1 MIGDGGLIRGLA
13 DSAAL
18 SCSLEAPDCFPRN
31 FIVIDIAII
40 SNYFNLI
47 KSGMITPITW
57 MTFLTSSQSESSL
70 RLLARTT
77 RRCSAS

>member
-1 MIGDGGLIRGLA
+1 MIGDQGLIRGLA

-40 SNYFNLI
+40 Y
-47 KSGMITPITW
+47 
-57 MTFLTSSQSESSL
+57 TFSSRVDDNFAHLFAHQPLQSHQEWNDHL
-70 RLLARTT
+70 HHLDDFPHLFAI
-77 RRCSAS
+77 